1 MTTAHRAGWVYI
13 LTNPAMPGLVKIGHT
28 ARRPERRAAEL
39 TAATGVPAP
48 FVVAWAHPVAD
59 HEALES
65 IVHSQLARS
74 RARHNREFFRC
85 SVQAARSIIEREAAA
100 LLLPW
105 WRAWL
110 HRQLHPR
117 PSSRPRPQGRRAQPQ
132 GDLFGFYAVLL
143 GLALAGLVI
152 GFRPVLPIWL
162 PAPLISAAY
171 ALEQLHH

>member
-1 MTTAHRAGWVYI
+1 MTTAPKSGWVYI

-59 HEALES
+59 HEALEG
-65 IVHSQLARS
+65 IVHDRLARC

-85 SVQAARSIIEREAAA
+85 SVEAARHIVEREAAA

-105 WRAWL
+105 WKGWF
-110 HRQLHPR
+110 HRLRHPR
-117 PSSRPRPQGRRAQPQ
+117 PAPARSSGSFKGRRRKPESGVTGLLMVLGGGAIAYVLTVRPDWVPPGVLQLLHRLPQ
-132 GDLFGFYAVLL
+132 F
-143 GLALAGLVI
+143 
-152 GFRPVLPIWL
+152 
-162 PAPLISAAY
+162 
-171 ALEQLHH
+171 